1 MKRNEKKST
10 LFEVF
15 FNTNFK
21 ISERKAETSENKNKT
36 HVYVKL

>member
-1 MKRNEKKST
+1 MKRNERNRRC
-10 LFEVF
+10 LRFF

-21 ISERKAETSENKNKT
+21 ISERKAETSENNNKT